1 MDHNGPGDRGNV
13 VRALENY
20 LYELMYC
27 RHQPVKYQIML
38 KFDDC
43 FTNDLHTMFQ
53 YETIEKNL
61 LHCYSAN
68 EIDAINMHKR
78 LVL

>member
-20 LYELMYC
+20 LYELMFC
-27 RHQPVKYQIML
+27 RHQPVKYQITL
-38 KFDDC
+38 KLDDC
-43 FTNDLHTMFQ
+43 FRNDLLYSNMKL
-53 YETIEKNL
+53 EKNL
-61 LHCYSAN
+61 LHCYIVN
-68 EIDAINMHKR
+68 EIDAIHMHKR

>member
-27 RHQPVKYQIML
+27 RHQPVKYQTTL
-38 KFDDC
+38 KLDDC
-43 FTNDLHTMFQ
+43 STNDLLNMFK
-53 YETIEKNL
+53 YETLEKIYISIFNKIAYL
-61 LHCYSAN
+61 KN
-68 EIDAINMHKR
+68 IRI
-78 LVL
+78 

>member
-27 RHQPVKYQIML
+27 RHQPVKYQITL

-43 FTNDLHTMFQ
+43 FSSTMYQ
-53 YETIEKNL
+53 YETLEKIY
-61 LHCYSAN
+61 CSAIAYIY